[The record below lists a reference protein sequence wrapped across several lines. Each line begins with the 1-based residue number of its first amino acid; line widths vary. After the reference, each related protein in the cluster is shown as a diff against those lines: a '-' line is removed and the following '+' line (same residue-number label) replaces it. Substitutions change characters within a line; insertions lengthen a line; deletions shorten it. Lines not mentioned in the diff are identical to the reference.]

1 MPRAIWSGAISFGLV
16 SIPVKM
22 YTAVSPKSVRFNQ
35 LDGRDN
41 QRVKQKR
48 VNASTGEEVPYD
60 DIVKGYEIMKDTYV
74 VITDDD
80 LKSLSPKASRAIEI
94 VEFVEEDEIDP
105 VFYQASYY
113 LVPDELA
120 RKSYALLTEAMAE
133 DGRVALARVVM
144 RTKEYLAAIRPTDGK
159 LMMNTM
165 MYSDEVVDAGEIPG
179 LEELNDV
186 KVTEAERLMAKT
198 LIESLAG
205 GFNPD
210 KYEDNFRNE
219 VLDLIERKSK
229 GELTTVEDHDADT
242 GTNVVDLMA
251 ALEASVAAAKKARSG
266 HPTGDASSATP
277 TKPAKKAAKKAP
289 AKKAAAKKAAKKAPA
304 KKRVKSA

>member
-16 SIPVKM
+16 SIPIKM
-22 YTAVSPKSVRFNQ
+22 YTAVSPKAVRFNQ

-48 VNASTGEEVPYD
+48 VNAHTGEEVPYD
-60 DIVKGYEIMKDTYV
+60 EIVKGYEIMKDTYV

-159 LMMNTM
+159 LMLNTM
-165 MYSDEVVDAGEIPG
+165 MYSDEVVDTEDIPG
-179 LEELNDV
+179 FEELDDIP
-186 KVTEAERLMAKT
+186 VTEPERLMAKT

-210 KYEDNFRNE
+210 KYEDTFRHE
-219 VLDLIERKSK
+219 VMDLIERKSK
-229 GELTTVEDHDADT
+229 GEVATVEDTDSGAT
-242 GTNVVDLMA
+242 ANVVDLMA

-266 HPTGDASSATP
+266 HPTGDASKTTDAP
-277 TKPAKKAAKKAP
+277 GKKAAKKAAP
-289 AKKAAAKKAAKKAPA
+289 KKAAAKKAAP
-304 KKRVKSA
+304 KKRAKSA